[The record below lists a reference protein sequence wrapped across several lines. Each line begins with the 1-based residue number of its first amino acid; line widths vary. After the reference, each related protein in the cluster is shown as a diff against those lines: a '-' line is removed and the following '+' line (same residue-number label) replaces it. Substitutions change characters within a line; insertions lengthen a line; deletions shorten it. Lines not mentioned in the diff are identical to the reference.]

1 MTVLDI
7 LDKYKY
13 MFHICSVI
21 IFFLLIIN
29 SSANEVVIEIDNPK
43 FSEKGLDDKI
53 YEIKAKKGL
62 KSGDDLKLF
71 LIEAKFKTKEG
82 TWIFL
87 EAEKGSFIQTQNF
100 ITLDQNIT
108 FYTEEKET
116 LFANFATFDM
126 EKDIIQF
133 QENIKHQN
141 NNGIITAEKSTISND
156 FNNIFYQGNVTATLI
171 RN

>member
-21 IFFLLIIN
+21 FFLLIIN
-29 SSANEVVIEIDNPK
+29 SSANEVVIGVDNPK

-82 TWIFL
+82 T
-87 EAEKGSFIQTQNF
+87 
-100 ITLDQNIT
+100 
-108 FYTEEKET
+108 
-116 LFANFATFDM
+116 
-126 EKDIIQF
+126 
-133 QENIKHQN
+133 
-141 NNGIITAEKSTISND
+141 
-156 FNNIFYQGNVTATLI
+156 
-171 RN
+171 